1 MNAFKIS
8 FSLQKISIFCFFII
22 CLILTRQVPFSFLS
36 PLSNV
41 ALMVLFLIH
50 LPKDKYYIFFSL
62 ILLGLGG
69 YSIIA
74 ENNIPTIIRFIIVL
88 WSIGTAYYIRLPIQI
103 LKIIVYLSLIQ
114 CFVIIGFEFFMVF
127 LKNEKLCTLIRNYVL
142 LIGWG
147 DIYTLN
153 GIYYKIQIKGNAILP
168 FIYMLSYSYRIFPQ
182 RYDILFKLIFFISII
197 FSGQFAFLIAIV
209 AFHVYFLFRRI
220 NNNKRLLYISY
231 SFLLFLSIT
240 FVPIYNYIKQ
250 TLEMKSD
257 ESSAI
262 RIEQATLLLK
272 DLGESPITLIMGK
285 GMGNTLSVQTSFRD
299 YTDNIY
305 FELQILY
312 ILNQLGIIAFIIFS
326 LYNIYLTITKIKY
339 KELIFVYLFYIMY
352 AITNPYIFDT
362 NHIIVILTLCSISNY
377 LTNKKYNNSLPLCE

>member
-1 MNAFKIS
+1 
-8 FSLQKISIFCFFII
+8 
-22 CLILTRQVPFSFLS
+22 
-36 PLSNV
+36 
-41 ALMVLFLIH
+41 
-50 LPKDKYYIFFSL
+50 
-62 ILLGLGG
+62 
-69 YSIIA
+69 
-74 ENNIPTIIRFIIVL
+74 
-88 WSIGTAYYIRLPIQI
+88 
-103 LKIIVYLSLIQ
+103 
-114 CFVIIGFEFFMVF
+114 
-127 LKNEKLCTLIRNYVL
+127 
-142 LIGWG
+142 
-147 DIYTLN
+147 
-153 GIYYKIQIKGNAILP
+153 
-168 FIYMLSYSYRIFPQ
+168 
-182 RYDILFKLIFFISII
+182 
-197 FSGQFAFLIAIV
+197 
-209 AFHVYFLFRRI
+209 
-220 NNNKRLLYISY
+220 
-231 SFLLFLSIT
+231 
-240 FVPIYNYIKQ
+240 
-250 TLEMKSD
+250 MKSD

>member
-1 MNAFKIS
+1 
-8 FSLQKISIFCFFII
+8 
-22 CLILTRQVPFSFLS
+22 
-36 PLSNV
+36 
-41 ALMVLFLIH
+41 
-50 LPKDKYYIFFSL
+50 
-62 ILLGLGG
+62 
-69 YSIIA
+69 
-74 ENNIPTIIRFIIVL
+74 
-88 WSIGTAYYIRLPIQI
+88 
-103 LKIIVYLSLIQ
+103 
-114 CFVIIGFEFFMVF
+114 
-127 LKNEKLCTLIRNYVL
+127 
-142 LIGWG
+142 
-147 DIYTLN
+147 
-153 GIYYKIQIKGNAILP
+153 
-168 FIYMLSYSYRIFPQ
+168 
-182 RYDILFKLIFFISII
+182 
-197 FSGQFAFLIAIV
+197 
-209 AFHVYFLFRRI
+209 
-220 NNNKRLLYISY
+220 
-231 SFLLFLSIT
+231 
-240 FVPIYNYIKQ
+240 
-250 TLEMKSD
+250 MKSD

-272 DLGESPITLIMGK
+272 DLGESPVTLIMGK